1 MERKNLTESFV
12 AKLPNASAASKRYEV
27 YDAKIKELSCRVT
40 DKGKKSFYIRKK
52 SHGKAVRVCLGI
64 YPIMSLE
71 KARKAAYEMLNMLA
85 ENKNPNIEKKKLSK
99 NLTIK
104 ELFDKYLND
113 YAKLNTKVRTYT
125 ENIGVYDRYL
135 SKLENKIVS
144 NVTRNDVEEF
154 IIELYK
160 KKGNYVANKALKLL
174 RHMFNKG
181 IEWGLDM
188 VNPTLGIKKYPEKS
202 RDRYLTSDEIA
213 NFFKAVY
220 NYPDELARSY
230 ILISLFTGQRRSNV
244 LSMNWQGI
252 DFKNKTWHIRE
263 TKNGEPITVPLVE
276 QVIEILLKLKENSFS
291 EWVFPSKSSQSG
303 HYEEPKRAFKSI
315 LKEAGIENF
324 RIHDLRRTLGS
335 YEAIT
340 GTSLHII
347 GKSLGHKSSQ
357 STEIYARLSLD
368 PIRAA
373 AQMACNHM
381 LELAK
386 DNKEEEN

>member
-1 MERKNLTESFV
+1 MTNLGQ
-12 AKLPNASAASKRYEV
+12 Y
-27 YDAKIKELSCRVT
+27 
-40 DKGKKSFYIRKK
+40 
-52 SHGKAVRVCLGI
+52 
-64 YPIMSLE
+64 
-71 KARKAAYEMLNMLA
+71 
-85 ENKNPNIEKKKLSK
+85 
-99 NLTIK
+99 
-104 ELFDKYLND
+104 
-113 YAKLNTKVRTYT
+113 
-125 ENIGVYDRYL
+125 
-135 SKLENKIVS
+135 

-368 PIRAA
+368 PVRAA
-373 AQMACNHM
+373 AQTACNHI
-381 LELAK
+381 LDLAK
-386 DNKEEEN
+386 ENEEKGE